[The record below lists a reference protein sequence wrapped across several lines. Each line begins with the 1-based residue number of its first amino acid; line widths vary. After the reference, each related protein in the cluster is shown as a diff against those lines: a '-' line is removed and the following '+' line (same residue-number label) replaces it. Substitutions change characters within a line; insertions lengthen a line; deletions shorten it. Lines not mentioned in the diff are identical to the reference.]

1 MAMYYAKK
9 HGKNQYK
16 RFDKSIANDLF
27 YRQKLSEKIKL
38 AFDKREF
45 HLNFMPI
52 CDSKTLHIT
61 KVEVLLRTVSENLEG
76 IGPDVYIPIAEEYN
90 LIHDIDMWVIE
101 KTLQTIKQNTQ
112 LLSNSPVVFC
122 INISANELH
131 HEHFPRKFKEL
142 VEQRLPGEYLVNV
155 FPNSQLFGD
164 NNELSALLLN
174 DVQFVAP
181 SLSKFERYTKK
192 LQIFDLPFLFQDMA
206 AVERFQASSAG
217 QELLSSLESK
227 GLIGLGYLHNGMK
240 QLSANEPLYT
250 PADAKGKKFR
260 IMSSDV
266 LAAQFEAVD
275 AVPLKKPFS
284 EVFTLLQTRAIDGQE
299 NTWSNIYSKKFFE
312 VQASI
317 TESNHG
323 VLDYLIVTSAEFW
336 YELPEDI
343 RNELK
348 TALDEAV
355 AHGNQIA
362 AQKAEKDKANIMA
375 SNRSEIISLSP
386 EQRQQWVEA
395 MKPVWQQFENEIG
408 KNIIDAAVA
417 ANQ

>member
-1 MAMYYAKK
+1 MKLLASTLTAL
-9 HGKNQYK
+9 
-16 RFDKSIANDLF
+16 SIA
-27 YRQKLSEKIKL
+27 L
-38 AFDKREF
+38 ASVV
-45 HLNFMPI
+45 NAAPI
-52 CDSKTLHIT
+52 ELKFSH
-61 KVEVLLRTVSENLEG
+61 VVAENTPKGQMAL
-76 IGPDVYIPIAEEYN
+76 
-90 LIHDIDMWVIE
+90 
-101 KTLQTIKQNTQ
+101 
-112 LLSNSPVVFC
+112 
-122 INISANELH
+122 
-131 HEHFPRKFKEL
+131 KFRDL
-142 VEQRLPGEYLVNV
+142 VEQRLPGKVEVKVY
-155 FPNSQLFGD
+155 PNSQLYGD
-164 NNELSALLLN
+164 GKELEALLLG
-174 DVQFVAP
+174 DVELISP
-181 SLSKFERYTKK
+181 SLSKFKKYTKK
-192 LQIFDLPFLFQDMA
+192 LQIFDLPFLFKDMA
-206 AVERFQASSAG
+206 SVERFQASSAG

-336 YELPEDI
+336 YGLPEDI
-343 RNELK
+343 RAELQL
-348 TALDEAV
+348 ALNEAV

-362 AQKAEKDKANIMA
+362 AEKADKDKANIMA
-375 SNRSEIISLSP
+375 SNRSEVISLTA

-395 MKPVWQQFENEIG
+395 MKPVWQQFEDEIG
-408 KNIIDAAVA
+408 KDTIAAAVA

>member
-1 MAMYYAKK
+1 MA
-9 HGKNQYK
+9 
-16 RFDKSIANDLF
+16 L
-27 YRQKLSEKIKL
+27 
-38 AFDKREF
+38 
-45 HLNFMPI
+45 
-52 CDSKTLHIT
+52 
-61 KVEVLLRTVSENLEG
+61 
-76 IGPDVYIPIAEEYN
+76 
-90 LIHDIDMWVIE
+90 
-101 KTLQTIKQNTQ
+101 
-112 LLSNSPVVFC
+112 
-122 INISANELH
+122 
-131 HEHFPRKFKEL
+131 KFKEL
-142 VEQRLPGEYLVNV
+142 VDQRLPGKVEVKVY
-155 FPNSQLFGD
+155 PNSQLYGD
-164 NNELSALLLN
+164 GKELEALLLG
-174 DVQFVAP
+174 DVELISP
-181 SLSKFERYTKK
+181 SLSKFKKYTKK
-192 LQIFDLPFLFQDMA
+192 LQVFDLPFLFQDMA

-227 GLIGLGYLHNGMK
+227 GLVGLGYLHNGMK

-266 LAAQFEAVD
+266 LAAQFEAID

-336 YELPEDI
+336 HELPADI
-343 RNELK
+343 RSELK
-348 TALDEAV
+348 AALDEAV

-395 MKPVWQQFENEIG
+395 MKPVWQQFESEIG